1 MKIVLVLSSPPGYSE
16 TFFRSKIKGLQ
27 AQGHELILVTGPS
40 QRTFDLCK
48 HIKHPKRYANN
59 LRQLMAML
67 WVFIGLLPHAA
78 KVNRYWQLERKQQTP
93 AKRILEK
100 IYLNARLLHCHAD
113 WLHFGFASMALDRE
127 LVAEAIGA
135 KMAVSLRGYDIGVY
149 PLKYPQA
156 YDLLWQKVDK
166 LHVIS
171 DDLYQLALA
180 RGLTSKT
187 KVQKITPAI
196 DIEMFQHHSILA
208 LRQKGKL
215 NLLSVGRLHWKKGF
229 ADTLMALQILK
240 TRDVDFTYTII
251 GEGQEYE
258 RLAYT
263 AYELGLAKQVVFSG
277 KRTREE
283 VKQAMLACDLYLQYS
298 IQEGFCN
305 AVLEAQALGKLC
317 IVSDAEGLAE
327 NVMHGETGWVVP
339 RFQTIQLANQI
350 MQVCA
355 LPESQ
360 RQQVQQQAQQRVQSQ
375 FNLEQQQEAFH
386 QFYTQVL

>member
-40 QRTFDLCK
+40 QRSFDLCK
-48 HIKHPKRYANN
+48 HIKHPKRYQNV
-59 LRQLMAML
+59 LLQLGALL
-67 WVFIGLLPHAA
+67 WVLLGLLPYAS
-78 KVNRYWQLERKQQTP
+78 KLYRYWQLERKQQTQP
-93 AKRILEK
+93 KRILEK
-100 IYLNARLLHCHAD
+100 IYLNARLLRCQAD

-149 PLKYPQA
+149 PLKHPQA

-171 DDLYQLALA
+171 DDLYQLAIA
-180 RGLTSKT
+180 RGLKPET

-196 DIEMFQHHSILA
+196 DVHMFRHHSILP

-215 NLLSVGRLHWKKGF
+215 KLLSVGRLHWKKGF
-229 ADTLMALQILK
+229 ADTLRALQILK
-240 TRDVDFTYTII
+240 AKGVDFTYTII
-251 GEGQEYE
+251 GEGKEYE
-258 RLAYT
+258 RLAFN
-263 AYELGLAKQVVFSG
+263 AYELGLKDQVVFLG
-277 KRTREE
+277 KKSREE

-317 IVSDAEGLAE
+317 IVSDAEGLPE
-327 NVMHGETGWVVP
+327 NVRHEQTGWVVP
-339 RFQTIQLANQI
+339 RFQTMQLAAQI
-350 MQVCA
+350 VQVCA

-375 FNLEQQQEAFH
+375 FNLEQQQQAFQ
-386 QFYTQVL
+386 QFYTQAL